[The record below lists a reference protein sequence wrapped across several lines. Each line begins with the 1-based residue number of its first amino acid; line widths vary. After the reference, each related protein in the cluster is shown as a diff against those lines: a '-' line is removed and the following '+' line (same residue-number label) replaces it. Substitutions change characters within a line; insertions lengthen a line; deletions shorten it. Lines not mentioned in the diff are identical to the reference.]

1 MRSAAQLGHC
11 IADEAAGLVRKIA
24 GLSFEG
30 GASPEKSIIAE
41 IFIEGLDS
49 QVSVQHGPPVWC

>member
-1 MRSAAQLGHC
+1 MH
-11 IADEAAGLVRKIA
+11 KIA